1 MKAILKKCLCLL
13 LTAGLLAS
21 LAACAGQTD
30 PAVVK
35 DLFGDLQKV
44 SYSSTYTS
52 LKDNKTN
59 KTDSWRQGMVSGNG
73 LQGFVTSGDPYSD
86 TFIFQNM
93 HFLLPNK
100 NARTCPDT
108 ANELETV
115 RQQIIKGQDITDNAS
130 YDDVYR
136 YHPGG
141 QLRMAQT
148 KAHARDYVRYTDYA
162 TGQVGVRYTDK
173 NGTWLRPLHHLH
185 GGRRGDHPAGPV
197 HDGYGAGPDA
207 QL

>member
-30 PAVVK
+30 TAVVK
-35 DLFGDLQKV
+35 DLFDDLQKV

-100 NARTCPDT
+100 KRPH
-108 ANELETV
+108 L
-115 RQQIIKGQDITDNAS
+115 
-130 YDDVYR
+130 
-136 YHPGG
+136 PG
-141 QLRMAQT
+141 
-148 KAHARDYVRYTDYA
+148 
-162 TGQVGVRYTDK
+162 
-173 NGTWLRPLHHLH
+173 H
-185 GGRRGDHPAGPV
+185 GK
-197 HDGYGAGPDA
+197 
-207 QL
+207 

>member
-30 PAVVK
+30 TAVVK

-44 SYSSTYTS
+44 SCQSSTYTS

-73 LQGFVTSGDPYSD
+73 LQGLVTSGDPYSD
-86 TFIFQNM
+86 TFIFQYT
-93 HFLLPNK
+93 HFPPPNK

-115 RQQIIKGQDITDNAS
+115 RQQIIKGQDVTDNAS
-130 YDDVYR
+130 YDDGVPVS
-136 YHPGG
+136 PGRPITDGADQGACQGLCALHRLRHRPSGRALYG
-141 QLRMAQT
+141 QTAPGCAAPSPPWRTA
-148 KAHARDYVRYTDYA
+148 
-162 TGQVGVRYTDK
+162 
-173 NGTWLRPLHHLH
+173 W
-185 GGRRGDHPAGPV
+185 
-197 HDGYGAGPDA
+197 
-207 QL
+207 

>member
-1 MKAILKKCLCLL
+1 MRRWACVPMMTLCLL

-30 PAVVK
+30 TAVVK

-59 KTDSWRQGMVSGNG
+59 KTNSWRQGMVSGNG

-115 RQQIIKGQDITDNAS
+115 RQQIVKGQDITDNAS

-141 QLRMAQT
+141 QLRLAQT
-148 KAHARDYVRYTDYA
+148 KARAKDYVRYTDYA
-162 TGQVGVRYTDK
+162 PGWTRPRRVRRWT
-173 NGTWLRPLHHLH
+173 
-185 GGRRGDHPAGPV
+185 
-197 HDGYGAGPDA
+197 
-207 QL
+207 